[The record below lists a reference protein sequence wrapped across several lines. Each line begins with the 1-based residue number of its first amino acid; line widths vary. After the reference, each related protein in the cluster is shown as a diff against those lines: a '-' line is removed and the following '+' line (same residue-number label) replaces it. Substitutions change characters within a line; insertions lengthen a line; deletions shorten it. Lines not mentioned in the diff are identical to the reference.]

1 MGEGDLLEN
10 KELLFGTRAMDAG
23 KQQNKF
29 LLFMRKMFTMQR
41 VTFWIITY
49 AFAIGCFYLFGESFM
64 LIAAV
69 NTLLFPFAVILVGYF
84 ARLFSPSVPFIFRV
98 LYPDY
103 TYLYQAYSTLV
114 FIVLMIVKTIIYM
127 FLWGYSF
134 ALGLLGLVLTIF
146 YASKLVK

>member
-1 MGEGDLLEN
+1 MGEGDLLQN

-64 LIAAV
+64 FIAAV
-69 NTLLFPFAVILVGYF
+69 KSLLFFFVVIFVGYF
-84 ARLFSPSVPFIFRV
+84 ALLFFTSVPFLFLFFLSVYIYLF
-98 LYPDY
+98 LYN
-103 TYLYQAYSTLV
+103 
-114 FIVLMIVKTIIYM
+114 
-127 FLWGYSF
+127 
-134 ALGLLGLVLTIF
+134 
-146 YASKLVK
+146 